1 MCSPCT
7 YCKISP
13 SIFGKCCRMRELQEE
28 LRDDD
33 EDMVKVEKMRA
44 EVVRKKRPWG
54 RAEGFRRDK

>member
-1 MCSPCT
+1 
-7 YCKISP
+7 
-13 SIFGKCCRMRELQEE
+13 MRELQEE